1 MGSAQSREERAG
13 EPTETRAERSPDDPD
28 VSMMLAVLGHTSNND
43 KVTLMQRLCVH
54 SGSTCVINPH
64 EEPFVCFNRDVD
76 GLIVRLIIACLLL
89 SHTHTHPQKKKQR
102 DGAAVPGGCHLHT
115 QG

>member
-28 VSMMLAVLGHTSNND
+28 VSMKLVVLGHTSNND

-54 SGSTCVINPH
+54 SGSTCVLNPH
-64 EEPFVCFNRDVD
+64 YEPCVFFNRDVD
-76 GLIVRLIIACLLL
+76 GLLVHLIIACLLL
-89 SHTHTHPQKKKQR
+89 SHTHTRKKKK
-102 DGAAVPGGCHLHT
+102 T
-115 QG
+115 T

>member
-28 VSMMLAVLGHTSNND
+28 VSMKLVVLGHTSNND

-54 SGSTCVINPH
+54 SGSTCVLNPH
-64 EEPFVCFNRDVD
+64 YEPCVFFNRDVD
-76 GLIVRLIIACLLL
+76 GLLVHLIIACLLL
-89 SHTHTHPQKKKQR
+89 SHTHTNPHMQK
-102 DGAAVPGGCHLHT
+102 T
-115 QG
+115 T